1 MPFGRA
7 FRTDFNAPFNG
18 STPVGASSCC
28 IASTLRPRFD
38 SRRGK
43 KGKREKRKG
52 GASDARRNFKHSTL
66 WHPFNPRSELRAA
79 SIVGERIDTR
89 HRRYLTAEPIKMD
102 FDRPTPSIQMTMLSG
117 LSFRVILQIFARRSR
132 GGTMYASIN
141 ISMLPTNVRRRFVDR
156 IAKNR
161 PGLHFPNGT
170 ISRFRS

>member
-7 FRTDFNAPFNG
+7 FRTDFNASLNG

-38 SRRGK
+38 SRERK
-43 KGKREKRKG
+43 NERKEKAERATREEI
-52 GASDARRNFKHSTL
+52 SNIPL
-66 WHPFNPRSELRAA
+66 CHPFNPRWERRAA

-117 LSFRVILQIFARRSR
+117 LSFRVILQIFAHRSR